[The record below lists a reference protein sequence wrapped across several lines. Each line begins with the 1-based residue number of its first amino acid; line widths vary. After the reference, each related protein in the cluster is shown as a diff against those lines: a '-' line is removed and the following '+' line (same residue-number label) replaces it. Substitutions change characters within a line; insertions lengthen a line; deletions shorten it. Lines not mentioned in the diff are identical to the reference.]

1 MTAAND
7 NPSSLREAVAAAVH
21 DYVERRPAR
30 WPRQMRAET
39 AALYV
44 DEVSVEAFRHGVG
57 MLYPRPRDV
66 PGKGQRWL
74 IEELD
79 AALDKIHGR
88 ETEAPV
94 PLRGLVGRSRP

>member
-7 NPSSLREAVAAAVH
+7 NPDGLTERVAAAVRAYN
-21 DYVERRPAR
+21 DARLSR

-44 DEVSVEAFRHGVG
+44 DEVSVEAFRHAVG
-57 MLYPRPRDV
+57 LLYPRARDV

-79 AALDKIHGR
+79 AALDRIHGLTD
-88 ETEAPV
+88 EKPV
-94 PLRGLVGRSRP
+94 PLRELVGQTRR

>member
-1 MTAAND
+1 MTAVND
-7 NPSSLREAVAAAVH
+7 NPSLTEIRL
-21 DYVERRPAR
+21 AR

-57 MLYPRPRDV
+57 LLYPRPRDV

-79 AALDKIHGR
+79 AALDKIHGKTPETPVQLR
-88 ETEAPV
+88 E
-94 PLRGLVGRSRP
+94 LVGRSRR